1 MAPAIELFASEI
13 FDMREDPG
21 AKPVGLMRCFSQ
33 ADGCEPMV
41 CIAFGDEL
49 PVLIA
54 PMVPVDARRLALAI
68 LEACDQITP
77 EGEKN

>member
-1 MAPAIELFASEI
+1 MAPTELFCSEI
-13 FDMREDPG
+13 FDMREDAG
-21 AKPVGLMRCFSQ
+21 AKPVGVMRCFTQ
-33 ADGCEPMV
+33 DGVEPML

-54 PMVPVDARRLALAI
+54 PMVRSEARRLALAI

-77 EGEKN
+77 KGEKN

>member
-1 MAPAIELFASEI
+1 MAPTELFVSEI

-33 ADGCEPMV
+33 ADGVEPLL

-54 PMVPVDARRLALAI
+54 PMVRSEARRLALAI
-68 LEACDQITP
+68 LGACDQITP